1 MNFLIPARAMALTFA
16 LGLPVAAFAQV
27 TVHDA
32 WVRGTV
38 AQQKA
43 TGLFAVI
50 TSAKDGTLVAASSPV
65 AGVVEIHEMKME
77 GSTMKMRQL
86 SAGLPL
92 PAGQAVE
99 LKPGGYHVMLM
110 DLKQQLR
117 AGDTVPVTLVVEG
130 ADGKRENIEIQAP
143 VRALGGG
150 MHGGMKH

>member
-1 MNFLIPARAMALTFA
+1 MNFPIPARAMALVFT

-43 TGLFAVI
+43 SGLFAVI
-50 TSAKDGTLVAASSPV
+50 TSAKDATLVAASTPV

-77 GSTMKMRQL
+77 GSTMKMRAL
-86 SAGLPL
+86 TGGLAL
-92 PAGQAVE
+92 PAGKAVE
-99 LKPGGYHVMLM
+99 LKPGGYHLMLM
-110 DLKQQLR
+110 DLKQQLE
-117 AGDTVPVTLVVEG
+117 AGDKVPLTLVVEG
-130 ADGKRENIEIQAP
+130 ADGKRENIVIQAP
-143 VRALGGG
+143 VKALGGG